1 MLLCSVPCL
10 KLRCFSGL
18 DSQAAWV
25 GQRLIDL
32 AWLKLCRLMSLNAE
46 GKKTGKQKTPH
57 KQRALKERK
66 KVLRIIKLNVKI
78 AQAFN

>member
-1 MLLCSVPCL
+1 MYLVSNSDVFQDLIL
-10 KLRCFSGL
+10 K
-18 DSQAAWV
+18 AAWV

-46 GKKTGKQKTPH
+46 GKKNRQAKNPTQTTST
-57 KQRALKERK
+57 KERK